1 MQVRAR
7 AQQQCAQKGKSRDA
21 HLRESSTRAIK
32 VQVHACYL
40 AILTCGVYYT
50 RPPGISTSETGSSA
64 VAATA
69 QPRERWDVVL
79 GRLENVFI

>member
-7 AQQQCAQKGKSRDA
+7 AQQQCALKGKSRDA
-21 HLRESSTRAIK
+21 HLRESSTRAVK

-64 VAATA
+64 SSRNRSLGNV
-69 QPRERWDVVL
+69 WDVYIWAL
-79 GRLENVFI
+79 GKRFI